1 MPVCSLGL
9 KSVAGSSVLL
19 ADEGHGSVHNP
30 APKRVIVV
38 VYDHQHASFQAPG
51 PWPSDQ
57 QAAAICQRQQRG
69 R

>member
-9 KSVAGSSVLL
+9 KSVAGSSVL

-38 VYDHQHASFQAPG
+38 VYGH
-51 PWPSDQ
+51 
-57 QAAAICQRQQRG
+57 
-69 R
+69 